1 MEFGLIYHAQHAGF
15 CSELIPLLSYI
26 CNHPFCSRT
35 LYEKLCFPP
44 FLLVQSNKTL
54 LYSAQAWLWSNLLF
68 YCWIYFWYLKF
79 VKDYCFDV
87 VSLYSGKK
95 LESNSHDLKLFCK
108 VFHLLLMPMQAVY
121 QRLLQFNFSIFF
133 LPMFY
138 PALVWLQSQGR
149 SVIKRPQLY
158 IQRENLFCMEL
169 HIAKKIWNH
178 LKNYAHF
185 KLQKNYDATF
195 VQCTIVY

>member
-26 CNHPFCSRT
+26 CNHPFCSKT

-108 VFHLLLMPMQAVY
+108 VFTFCSCQCKLY
-121 QRLLQFNFSIFF
+121 IRDFSNSIFPYF
-133 LPMFY
+133 SCQCFT
-138 PALVWLQSQGR
+138 
-149 SVIKRPQLY
+149 
-158 IQRENLFCMEL
+158 L
-169 HIAKKIWNH
+169 HWCDCSHKEDLW
-178 LKNYAHF
+178 
-185 KLQKNYDATF
+185 
-195 VQCTIVY
+195 